1 VLSLACWLTAAAA
14 ACAGGSAP
22 AAPGPAAPGPAEPV
36 QVALRDLAGKEWVL
50 QSWDADEAAPASPRV
65 TLTYKDDRF
74 SGRSGCN
81 QYFTSVTPG
90 AEPGQLVVGAIA
102 STKMACAQP
111 ILAVESR
118 FQQQLGQVTRFALRD
133 GKLAL
138 AYAKKD
144 ASDGMM
150 LFVVGDTA
158 APR

>member
-1 VLSLACWLTAAAA
+1 MRAVLSLACWLTAAAA
-14 ACAGGSAP
+14 ACAGSTAP
-22 AAPGPAAPGPAEPV
+22 VAPGLAEPV
-36 QVALRDLAGKEWVL
+36 QVGLRDLAGKEWVL

-65 TLTYKDDRF
+65 TLTYKDERF

-81 QYFTSVTPG
+81 QYFASATPG
-90 AEPGQLVVGAIA
+90 AEPGQLTVGPIA

-118 FQQQLGQVTRFALRD
+118 FQQQLAQVTHFALRD

-150 LFVVGDTA
+150 LFALGDTA
-158 APR
+158 SPR